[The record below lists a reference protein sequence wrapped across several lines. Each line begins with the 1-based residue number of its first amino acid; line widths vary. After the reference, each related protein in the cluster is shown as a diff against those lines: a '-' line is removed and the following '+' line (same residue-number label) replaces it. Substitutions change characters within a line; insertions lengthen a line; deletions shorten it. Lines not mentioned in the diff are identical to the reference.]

1 VDAHPLQGGLH
12 PELAELG
19 VLLKLPHLVHG
30 PEVDLLHA
38 LMSASWPISEPLL
51 SLLLEAPPHPV
62 DGGAVDPHVPRD
74 ALVRPSLFVEGDHG
88 LPAFPVAGD
97 LVVGR
102 EAPHELAGDRALG
115 EHGLDRLAVGPAAE
129 EEPAD
134 IGDLFEVEG
143 RVLGLEVDD
152 LSADGQR

>member
-38 LMSASWPISEPLL
+38 LMSASWPLSEPLL

-74 ALVRPSLFVEGDHG
+74 ALVRPSLFV
-88 LPAFPVAGD
+88 
-97 LVVGR
+97 
-102 EAPHELAGDRALG
+102 AGDRALG
-115 EHGLDRLAVGPAAE
+115 EHGLHRLAVGPAAE

-143 RVLGLEVDD
+143 PVLGLEVDD
-152 LSADGQR
+152 LCADGQR